1 MQNQLPQALLLS
13 SILLISGCLGIVE
26 SDGAG
31 DHSFVIQEEYIFI
44 NSDGNNSVKFL
55 ESSNSEQ
62 IVLAGELCIDVD
74 KECEVNVSD
83 IETFSS
89 NFHEN
94 WFVAGGESKQMKI
107 SWFNHL
113 SSDSLMKLTGIA
125 TSQEEIL
132 LSGWFYSN
140 LYLDSNIIATGNYLK
155 QSFILHFSIDGN
167 IEYIDTEF
175 PQNFEIQGIHFG
187 NDDLL
192 KMFGRWHSIGGT
204 NNSSTPQ
211 SYASLYRMS
220 SVGNWTELFS
230 IESDER
236 PRFSTFSYNKE
247 YSWYTIFPCQNFGP
261 CSTSLDGVGLDI
273 PKYGETVIHILL
285 KDELLVNL
293 SLVTSSY
300 SQGTF
305 FHLFNDNQ
313 NGTGT
318 LFGWIGPSSIVGG
331 MELPFST
338 QAISHDE
345 FATFSNP
352 TVIADH
358 LISDVIIIDG
368 VMYYSSQIT
377 TNGIPV
383 ANQFVATVDD
393 SKISVL
399 EINGVDTV
407 VINAIFY
414 ENDALFVSASI
425 CHQLSQRCELKKP
438 LMQQPMPL
446 LGNSAIIFKYSR

>member
-1 MQNQLPQALLLS
+1 MLNQLPQALLLS
-13 SILLISGCLGIVE
+13 SIVVLAGCLGVVE
-26 SDGAG
+26 TDESKNKFNLVQD
-31 DHSFVIQEEYIFI
+31 EYIFI

-62 IVLAGELCIDVD
+62 IVIAGELCVDVD

-89 NFHEN
+89 NYHED
-94 WFVAGGESKQMKI
+94 WFVAGAESKQMEI

-125 TSQEEIL
+125 ISQEEIL

-155 QSFILHFSIDGN
+155 QSFILHFSINGN

-192 KMFGRWHSIGGT
+192 KMFGRWHSNGGT
-204 NNSSTPQ
+204 NNTSTAQ
-211 SYASLYRMS
+211 SHASLYRMS
-220 SVGNWTELFS
+220 SFGNWTELFS

-236 PRFSTFSYNKE
+236 PRFSTFSFQNE

-261 CSTSLDGVGLDI
+261 CSTSLDGVELDI
-273 PKYGETVIHILL
+273 PNYGETVIHILL

-305 FHLFNDNQ
+305 FHLFDDKQ
-313 NGTGT
+313 NGNGT
-318 LFGWIGPSSIVGG
+318 LFGWIGPTSIEGG

-352 TVIADH
+352 IVIADH
-358 LISDVIIIDG
+358 LISDVIMIDG

-377 TNGIPV
+377 TDGKPV

-399 EINGVDTV
+399 EISGVDTV
-407 VINAIFY
+407 EINVVFY
-414 ENDALFVSASI
+414 ENDSLFVSASI

-438 LMQQPMPL
+438 LMQHPIPL
-446 LGNSAIIFKYSR
+446 LGNSVIIFKYSR